1 MRILVVEDDSVSRK
15 LITTILEKQNY
26 NVVSTESAKEAV
38 DWINQGNTVDLI
50 ISDVM
55 MPEMDGCDLLR
66 SVRLN
71 ARLKDIPFIL
81 CTSLGDRDAVL
92 KGAGL
97 GVAAHV
103 VKPVEA
109 DVLLAKV
116 RAIAVA
122 RAKEEQQGSNHTGA
136 GPYHGKV
143 VKNT

>member
-1 MRILVVEDDSVSRK
+1 M
-15 LITTILEKQNY
+15 
-26 NVVSTESAKEAV
+26 
-38 DWINQGNTVDLI
+38 
-50 ISDVM
+50 
-55 MPEMDGCDLLR
+55 
-66 SVRLN
+66 
-71 ARLKDIPFIL
+71 L

-97 GVAAHV
+97 GAAAQV

-122 RAKEEQQGSNHTGA
+122 RAREEQQGSNHTGA
-136 GPYHGKV
+136 GPCHRKV